1 MSVAFVTGFRMA
13 GMICGQGMILVGAL
27 LVKGRLEFDMTVGAE
42 AQNGS
47 LHRIGRHKKADKQS
61 NTFPALILSG
71 YIHDHG
77 PIIPL

>member
-1 MSVAFVTGFRMA
+1 MSVAFVIGFRMA
-13 GMICGQGMILVGAL
+13 GMICGQGIVVAGAL
-27 LVKGRLEFDMTVGAE
+27 FVKGRLEFNMTIGAKT
-42 AQNGS
+42 QNGS

-61 NTFPALILSG
+61 NTFPAIILSG